1 MANVC
6 YQAIPPVLE
15 ATGKVKNPW
24 PNVDALSG
32 TCMQHYGLTQ
42 EDYYTV
48 VFAVSRSI
56 GCLAQLTLS
65 RRMGLPIERV
75 KSVDMTWLD
84 NKLKA

>member
-1 MANVC
+1 
-6 YQAIPPVLE
+6 
-15 ATGKVKNPW
+15 
-24 PNVDALSG
+24 
-32 TCMQHYGLTQ
+32 MQYYGLTQ

-75 KSVDMTWLD
+75 KSVDMKWLD
-84 NKLKA
+84 NKLK